1 MKLPF
6 ASVYF
11 WSNAGC
17 WDYHSRRGCKMP
29 TYLSLLRF
37 TKQGVEKIKDSP
49 SRVDAGK
56 KAFEAAGGK
65 IIGIYGLLG
74 QYDLAILAEAPDD
87 LGIARLSLRLASQG
101 NVRMETM
108 RAFTED
114 EYRKIVSGI
123 S

>member
-1 MKLPF
+1 
-6 ASVYF
+6 
-11 WSNAGC
+11 
-17 WDYHSRRGCKMP
+17 MP

-114 EYRKIVSGI
+114 EYRKIISGI